1 MVHYVTHTNTTFI
14 TNRRYVPFAHQPKM
28 AFEYDNRMSWTARFA
43 LTFTFIVA
51 AIALGFGA
59 KSFARTKNAPCM
71 APADNNNNDF
81 YDPADCLVAPVL
93 PPGDVTLLETTANT
107 DARLIFATSYAN
119 KDLTTNPMIDGSA
132 TASTVT
138 IGSVATPVVYVSAG
152 ATTATRAVGVGTTS
166 PHASAILHLSSTTKG
181 ALFPV
186 MTTAQ
191 KNAISSPTKGLVVI
205 DSDLSKICFY
215 NGSAWQTV
223 TSA

>member
-1 MVHYVTHTNTTFI
+1 
-14 TNRRYVPFAHQPKM
+14 M
-28 AFEYDNRMSWTARFA
+28 ARGSYEYEAPRMSGWARFFLA
-43 LTFTFIVA
+43 ITFIVA
-51 AIALGFGA
+51 SLAIGFSL
-59 KSFARTKNAPCM
+59 KSYVRTEKAPCM
-71 APADNNNNDF
+71 APNDENGDGTH
-81 YDPADCLVAPVL
+81 DPADCLVAPVL
-93 PPGDVTLLETTANT
+93 PPGDVTLLETTTNT

-119 KDLTTNPMIDGSA
+119 KALTTNPMIDGSA

-215 NGSAWQTV
+215 NGSVWQTV